1 VFGVERN
8 DDITAGNPCPDDL
21 APMDEPDTVK
31 IDLGQIAGGHAVQPL
46 VAVTVVVVHNSI
58 FKHGYR
64 PPTRS
69 TVNNVWTRVPI
80 KT

>member
-21 APMDEPDTVK
+21 ASMDQPDTVK
-31 IDLGQIAGGHAVQPL
+31 IDLRQIAGGHAVQPL
-46 VAVTVVVVHNSI
+46 VAITVVVVHDSI